1 MRETRRHSLENPE
14 LDVLPLRSTVDDDG
28 KDEVEDDEDEEEEE
42 QRHNEDEEE
51 EEGEEPLW
59 TAPAHRLDPTGS
71 RY

>member
-1 MRETRRHSLENPE
+1 MRETRRHSHEIPE
-14 LDVLPLRSTVDDDG
+14 LDLLPLVSTVDGDGDD
-28 KDEVEDDEDEEEEE
+28 EDEDEEEEE

-59 TAPAHRLDPTGS
+59 TAPAHRLDPTGW